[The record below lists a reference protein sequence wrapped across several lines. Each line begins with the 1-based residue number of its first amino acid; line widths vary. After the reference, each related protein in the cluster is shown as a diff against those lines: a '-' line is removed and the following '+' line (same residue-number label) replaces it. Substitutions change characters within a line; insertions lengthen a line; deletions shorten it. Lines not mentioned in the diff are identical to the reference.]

1 MVRKDWL
8 ATKTVRPHGAVTA
21 STRCS
26 EIPADPSLT
35 TMECELFRHRPS
47 LAGGCIYS
55 VLGLG
60 LGLDGVIELPVVG
73 CDGNDGYNQDE
84 HVHDGISLGTRHG
97 SPDDGGGCRKSE
109 HLALGETILS
119 MGLVECDAGDHDDED
134 GDTGPSRPV
143 DDEQVHDGAGDSAG
157 TG

>member
-26 EIPADPSLT
+26 EVPVDPPLT
-35 TMECELFRHRPS
+35 TMGCGLFRHHPS

-55 VLGLG
+55 VLG

-84 HVHDGISLGTRHG
+84 HVRDGISLGTRHG

-134 GDTGPSRPV
+134 GDTGSSGPV
-143 DDEQVHDGAGDSAG
+143 DDE
-157 TG
+157 